1 VAAGAGVSL
10 VPQSLRALVR
20 AGVVYRDL
28 AGDVP
33 TVRLSAAWRTG
44 DDSPVLAAFLELMP

>member
-1 VAAGAGVSL
+1 V
-10 VPQSLRALVR
+10 RALAR
-20 AGVVYRDL
+20 AGVVYREL
-28 AGDVP
+28 AGDAP